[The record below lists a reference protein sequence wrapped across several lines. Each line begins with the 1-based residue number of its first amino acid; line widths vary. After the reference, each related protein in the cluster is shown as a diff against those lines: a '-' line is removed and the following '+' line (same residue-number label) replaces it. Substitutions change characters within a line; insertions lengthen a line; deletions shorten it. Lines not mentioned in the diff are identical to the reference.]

1 MVALHPYPRGF
12 VIFRRDSS
20 PTLPEG
26 WSTVSLGDSEWLF
39 AHDHLETPEL
49 VTVGDGDHWVL
60 VHGLCLYAGEDER
73 DMTPAQRLAEAA
85 ASDESSFL
93 ELLDELGGRHIVL
106 LGHSHS
112 FSLYQDAS
120 GMRSVYFSS
129 EADLVTSHVHLLNGL
144 QPHRERTP
152 DQGLSG
158 FMRAWART
166 PFLGI
171 DAMLPNHSL
180 TVPGYHITRFFPRRI
195 NRFSSWTVQDRIV
208 EFRNLWERQ
217 WKQLL
222 ARRNELVMSVTGGN
236 DSRTSLAL
244 LAHEMDSIKTFTY
257 TVPDF
262 MTTDWARSLQRDRL
276 IVEQIKSCVNLKH
289 RYISMGSQ
297 SPITS
302 QAAKSTIAKNSV
314 GTHGTWLLPYY
325 IKHFSDESVI
335 HIRGNTF
342 GVYKAPWGSRNNN
355 DNVEGLRKQYVTLTK
370 SDQPAEPP
378 ESREQYFLSGVKRWE
393 YNKDQFGYHRL
404 ELLYWEIR
412 LGRWASEIY
421 NETDIAFASFDPT
434 NVRSLIE
441 IALSFTISEKRNKFF
456 QAELINSAYPI
467 LNFPGKNDTR
477 NLYEQTRTDSYRTTT
492 PHKNET
498 PIDLEP
504 TMELTTE
511 TSSDVSTLLA
521 GGDND
526 LFIPAE
532 KFLPGTTAARKI
544 KPLPANGTL
553 TFTLLSPYSKREARN
568 SWYYQVT
575 VNGVP
580 YARWEGALRR
590 RPTHVTLA
598 NLKPTHNVEI
608 QAVALRN
615 RQDIDSWEGAT
626 RATITD
632 LLFTEE
638 QVTGDPGIATDYPGS
653 VLESCPELITV
664 HLDNIEQ
671 LDSNSFTEEIPQ
683 RLNVVTKHCVIP
695 LLVIKRR
702 QARRTVIM
710 CNGAVDLAR
719 SKQQP
724 VFQRSTWWPDIPHHQ
739 IYICDP
745 ATTGEDAVSIAWGQ
759 YSAAYWIVPD
769 TSWIVRTI
777 ADSLFNSQGIDRI
790 YFGSSSGGFLALAL
804 LAYDTQAKAV
814 VNNAQFDWTTWYPSH
829 VEALRVQRLESK
841 PLSHLNRSRTNVL
854 QLLATKGVQP
864 RIDYWVNTALPHDR
878 QKAWPQFEQFLQ
890 ENPTLTSTISFQR
903 YNDDNAGHAPLSKE
917 HTLSLLIES

>member
-20 PTLPEG
+20 PALPED
-26 WSTVSLGDSEWLF
+26 WSTVSLGDSEWVF
-39 AHDHLETPEL
+39 AHDHLETPEI
-49 VTVGDGDHWVL
+49 VAVGDGDRWVL
-60 VHGLCLYAGEDER
+60 VHGLCLYAGDDER

-85 ASDESSFL
+85 ATDESSFL
-93 ELLDELGGRHIVL
+93 DLLDVMGGRHLVL
-106 LGHSHS
+106 LGTAHDY
-112 FSLYQDAS
+112 SLYQDAT

-129 EADLVTSHVHLLNGL
+129 EADLVASHVHLLNGL
-144 QPHRERTP
+144 QPHTNRTQ
-152 DQGLSG
+152 DQGLNG
-158 FMRAWART
+158 FMRAWDRT

-180 TVPGYHITRFFPRRI
+180 TVPGYDIARFFPRET
-195 NRFSSWTVQDRIV
+195 NRFSQRTVQDRIV
-208 EFRNLWERQ
+208 EFRSLWDRQ
-217 WKQLL
+217 WRQLL
-222 ARRNELVMSVTGGN
+222 AQRNELVMSVTGGN

-244 LAHEMDSIKTFTY
+244 LANEMDSIKTFTY

-276 IVEQIKSCVNLKH
+276 IVEQIKTCVNLNH

-297 SPITS
+297 SPTIS
-302 QAAKSTIAKNSV
+302 YAAKTAIEKNSV
-314 GTHGTWLLPYY
+314 GTHGTWLLPHY
-325 IKHFSDESVI
+325 IKNFSGERVI
-335 HIRGNTF
+335 HIRGNSF
-342 GVYKAPWGSRNNN
+342 GVYKAPWGTRKSN
-355 DNVEGLRKQYVTLTK
+355 DNIEGLRKRYSTLTK
-370 SDQPAEPP
+370 SDQPDEPA
-378 ESREQYFLSGVKRWE
+378 ESREHHFLNGVKRWE
-393 YNKDQFGYHRL
+393 YNQDLFGYHRL

-441 IALSFTISEKRNKFF
+441 NALSFTLSEKRNNFF
-456 QAELINSAYPI
+456 QSELINSAYPI

-477 NLYEQTRTDSYRTTT
+477 NLYEQTRTGLHRSTP

-511 TSSDVSTLLA
+511 ANHKPSTLSTV
-521 GGDND
+521 GEND

-532 KFLPGTTAARKI
+532 IFLPGTTAARKI
-544 KPLPANGTL
+544 KPIPANGTL
-553 TFTLLSPYSKREARN
+553 TFTLSSPYSKREARN

-575 VNGVP
+575 VDGVP

-590 RPTHVTLA
+590 RPTHVTLT
-598 NLKPTHNVEI
+598 NLKPTSKVEI

-615 RQDIDSWEGAT
+615 RQGIDSWEGAT

-632 LLFTEE
+632 LLFSEE
-638 QVTGDPGIATDYPGS
+638 QVTGNPRIATDYPGS
-653 VLESCPELITV
+653 VLESGPELVTV
-664 HLDNIEQ
+664 HLDEIEQ
-671 LDSNSFTEEIPQ
+671 LDTDTFTNEYPQ

-695 LLVIKRR
+695 LLVVKRR
-702 QARRTVIM
+702 QASQTVIM

-719 SKQQP
+719 SKHQP
-724 VFQRSTWWPDIPHHQ
+724 VFQRSTWWQEIPHHQ
-739 IYICDP
+739 IYLCDP

-769 TSWIVRTI
+769 TSRIVRAI
-777 ADSLFNSQGIDRI
+777 ADSLFNSQGPDRI

-814 VNNAQFDWTTWYPSH
+814 VNNAQFDWTTWYTSQ
-829 VEALRVQRLESK
+829 VEDLRVQRLESK
-841 PLSHLNRSRTNVL
+841 PLSHFSRNRTNVL
-854 QLLATKGVQP
+854 QLLVTSGVRP
-864 RIDYWVNTALPHDR
+864 RIDYWINTALPHDR
-878 QKAWPQFEQFLQ
+878 QKALPQFEEFLQ
-890 ENPTLTSTISFQR
+890 ENPELTSTISCQR
-903 YNDDNAGHAPLSKE
+903 YNDKNAGHAPLSKE
-917 HTLSLLIES
+917 RTLSLLIDN